1 MNENISIITIMNG
14 EKEFISLIIYNFIQ
28 LTKSKNNDQEL
39 ELFVIDDGSTDKSNF
54 IIRKLENK
62 FSNINLIKHEKNFGK
77 GAAIQTALKRVQ
89 NEIVIIQDSDLEY
102 NPSDYKKLINPLLK
116 LKADVVYGSRF
127 ISSDEHRVLY
137 YWHKIGNNII
147 TFLTN
152 ICTNL
157 NLTDIEVG
165 YKAFKSEKILKLNL
179 KEKRFGF
186 EPEVTIKL
194 AKEKCIFY
202 EVGISY
208 RGRTYKEGKKIGLL
222 DAFIAIYCI
231 IRYSIFD

>member
-1 MNENISIITIMNG
+1 MYMNIDVIIPCYNEENTIEIIILESIKNLSS
-14 EKEFISLIIYNFIQ
+14 KDNLII
-28 LTKSKNNDQEL
+28 
-39 ELFVIDDGSTDKSNF
+39 VDDGSTDKSNF
-54 IIRKLENK
+54 ILRKLENK

-102 NPSDYKKLINPLLK
+102 DPSEYKKLINPLLK
-116 LKADVVYGSRF
+116 LNADVVYGSRF

-147 TFLTN
+147 TFLSN
-152 ICTNL
+152 IFTNL

-165 YKAFKSEKILKLNL
+165 YKAFRSEKILKLNL

-208 RGRTYKEGKKIGLL
+208 KGRTYKEGKKIGLL
-222 DAFIAIYCI
+222 DAFVAIYCI

>member
-1 MNENISIITIMNG
+1 MHIDVIIPCYNEENTIEKIILESIKHLSSKDN
-14 EKEFISLIIYNFIQ
+14 LII
-28 LTKSKNNDQEL
+28 
-39 ELFVIDDGSTDKSNF
+39 VDDGSTDKSNF
-54 IIRKLENK
+54 ILRKLENK

-102 NPSDYKKLINPLLK
+102 NPSEYKKLINPLLK

-127 ISSDEHRVLY
+127 VSSDEHRVLY

-147 TFLTN
+147 TFLSN
-152 ICTNL
+152 IFTNL

-194 AKEKCIFY
+194 AREKCIFY

-222 DAFIAIYCI
+222 DAFVAIYCI

>member
-1 MNENISIITIMNG
+1 MNIDVIIPCYNEENTIEIIILESIKNLSS
-14 EKEFISLIIYNFIQ
+14 KDNLII
-28 LTKSKNNDQEL
+28 
-39 ELFVIDDGSTDKSNF
+39 VDDGSTDKSNF
-54 IIRKLENK
+54 ILRKLENK

-102 NPSDYKKLINPLLK
+102 DPSEYKKLINPLLK
-116 LKADVVYGSRF
+116 LNADVVYGSRF

-147 TFLTN
+147 TFLSN
-152 ICTNL
+152 IFTNL

-165 YKAFKSEKILKLNL
+165 YKAFRSEKILKLNL

-208 RGRTYKEGKKIGLL
+208 KGRTYKEGKKIGLL
-222 DAFIAIYCI
+222 DAFVAIYCI

>member
-1 MNENISIITIMNG
+1 MNIDVIIPCYNEENTIEKIILESIKHLSSKDN
-14 EKEFISLIIYNFIQ
+14 LII
-28 LTKSKNNDQEL
+28 
-39 ELFVIDDGSTDKSNF
+39 VDDGSTDKSNF

-62 FSNINLIKHEKNFGK
+62 FSNINLVKHEKNLGK

-102 NPSDYKKLINPLLK
+102 NPSEYKKLINPLLK

-127 ISSDEHRVLY
+127 VSSDEHRVLY

-147 TFLTN
+147 TFLSN
-152 ICTNL
+152 IFTNL

-194 AKEKCIFY
+194 AREKCIFY

-222 DAFIAIYCI
+222 DAFVAIYCI
-231 IRYSIFD
+231 FRYSIFD

>member
-1 MNENISIITIMNG
+1 MYMNIDVIIPCYNEENTIEIIILESI
-14 EKEFISLIIYNFIQ
+14 KHLSSKDKLI
-28 LTKSKNNDQEL
+28 
-39 ELFVIDDGSTDKSNF
+39 VVDDGSTDKSNI

-102 NPSDYKKLINPLLK
+102 NPSEYKKLINPLLK

-127 ISSDEHRVLY
+127 VSSDEHRVLY

-147 TFLTN
+147 TFLSN
-152 ICTNL
+152 IFTNL

-165 YKAFKSEKILKLNL
+165 YKAFRSEKILKLNL

-194 AKEKCIFY
+194 AKKKCIFY

-208 RGRTYKEGKKIGLL
+208 KGRTYQEGKKIGIKDGFRAVYCLL
-222 DAFIAIYCI
+222 KYRF
-231 IRYSIFD
+231 F